1 MNKLNVAVIFG
12 GTNTE
17 HEVSIVSARSVINH
31 LDPEKYNAIGIYI
44 TKQNQWAQ
52 LMPAE
57 AAELPSSTETNLIPA
72 DLTHQNIDVIFPVL
86 HGPYG
91 EDGTIQGMLEMLRLP
106 YVGCGV
112 LASAL
117 CMDKVVQ
124 KQLCLQQGLMVT
136 PFVWTDKNHWDT
148 NPSPTL
154 QYITNKLHYPLF
166 VKPARQ
172 GSSVGITKVHT
183 QQELIPA
190 IQAAFQFDTK
200 IIIEQGVPRAR
211 EIECAV
217 LGNDDPKVSVL
228 GEINP
233 SNEFYDYDA
242 KYVDGKSEA
251 HIPADLPKAITE
263 KIQTIAYKSFK
274 LLNCSGP
281 ARVDFLVDSQT
292 MDIYLN
298 ELNTMPGFTS
308 ISMYPKLWEASG
320 LPYNQ
325 LLDQLITLG
334 LERWQQQ
341 SNHLSSLSDVSHWY
355 RK

>member
-17 HEVSIVSARSVINH
+17 HEVSIVSARSVIDH
-31 LDPEKYNAIGIYI
+31 LNPDKYKVIGIYI
-44 TKQNQWAQ
+44 TKQNQWTELTPAQ
-52 LMPAE
+52 AV
-57 AAELPSSTETNLIPA
+57 ELPASTEKSLIPT
-72 DLTHQNIDVIFPVL
+72 DLTHQNIDIIFPVL

-91 EDGTIQGMLEMLRLP
+91 EDGTVQGMLEMLHLP
-106 YVGCGV
+106 YVGCSV

-136 PFVWTDKNHWDT
+136 PFAWTDKYHWDT
-148 NPSPTL
+148 NPNPTL
-154 QYITNKLHYPLF
+154 QYIVNKLHYPLF
-166 VKPARQ
+166 VKPANQ

-200 IIIEQGVPRAR
+200 ILIEQGVPHAR

-251 HIPADLPKAITE
+251 HIPANLPQVVTE
-263 KIQTIAYKSFK
+263 KIQATAHKAFR

-281 ARVDFLVDSQT
+281 ARADFLVDSQT

-298 ELNTMPGFTS
+298 ELNTMPGFTA

-320 LPYNQ
+320 LPYDQ

-334 LERWQQQ
+334 LERWQHQTNRLLSI
-341 SNHLSSLSDVSHWY
+341 SNVSHWY

>member
-1 MNKLNVAVIFG
+1 MTKLNVAVMYG

-17 HEVSIVSARSVINH
+17 HEVSIVSARSVVDH
-31 LDPEKYNAIGIYI
+31 LDHDKYHVIGIYI
-44 TKQNQWAQ
+44 TKQNQWLQ
-52 LMPAE
+52 L
-57 AAELPSSTETNLIPA
+57 LPSQAETLPTSADTTLTPA
-72 DLTHQNIDVIFPVL
+72 DLTHHNIDIIFPVL
-86 HGPYG
+86 HGLYG
-91 EDGTIQGMLEMLRLP
+91 EDGTIQGMLEMLHLP

-124 KQLCLQQGLMVT
+124 KQLCLQQGLAVT
-136 PFVWTDKNHWDT
+136 PFVWTDQYRWNTDP
-148 NPSPTL
+148 NPTL
-154 QYITNKLHYPLF
+154 QYIANKLHYPLF
-166 VKPARQ
+166 VKPANQ
-172 GSSVGITKVHT
+172 GSSVGISKVHN
-183 QQELIPA
+183 QPELLPA
-190 IQAAFQFDTK
+190 INEAFRYDSK
-200 IIIEQGVPRAR
+200 IIIEQGVPHAR

-251 HIPADLPKAITE
+251 HIPANLPSPITE
-263 KIQTIAYKSFK
+263 KVQAIAQKAFK

-281 ARVDFLVDSQT
+281 ARVDFLIDDQT

-298 ELNTMPGFTS
+298 ELNTLPGFTS
-308 ISMYPKLWEASG
+308 ISMYPQLWEASG
-320 LPYNQ
+320 LPYDQ
-325 LLDQLITLG
+325 LLDQLIALG

-341 SNHLSSLSDVSHWY
+341 SRRSSSLSQVSHWY
-355 RK
+355 QK